1 MGEREKMINLSRRP
15 MSGIVEDVIE
25 MSEQFVEGVIERMEE
40 RLRCSAEL
48 DRIDDADTRNAK
60 ERKN

>member
-1 MGEREKMINLSRRP
+1 

-48 DRIDDADTRNAK
+48 DRIDDARNAK
-60 ERKN
+60 ERRN

>member
-1 MGEREKMINLSRRP
+1 